1 MTLIPAHGQIFL
13 ALVLEAMEL
22 YHRDQIDA
30 LERVLGDSTYK
41 FVEVDK
47 ASVVVAGVAVAD
59 VVVVVAAGF
68 AAVVVAAVDTV
79 LGTWFLVTSVS
90 YAADVVEGVLE
101 FH

>member
-1 MTLIPAHGQIFL
+1 VTLIPAHDQIFL

-47 ASVVVAGVAVAD
+47 ASVVVVAAGVAVAD
-59 VVVVVAAGF
+59 V
-68 AAVVVAAVDTV
+68 AVVVAAVDTV

>member
-1 MTLIPAHGQIFL
+1 MGLCLRVLVTLIPAHGQIFL

-47 ASVVVAGVAVAD
+47 ASVVVVVAAGVAV
-59 VVVVVAAGF
+59 
-68 AAVVVAAVDTV
+68 V
-79 LGTWFLVTSVS
+79 LKKKLVKSLQAIAYS
-90 YAADVVEGVLE
+90 PR
-101 FH
+101 FPRFPQK

>member
-1 MTLIPAHGQIFL
+1 LRVLVTLIPAHDQIFL

-30 LERVLGDSTYK
+30 LELVLGDSTYK

-47 ASVVVAGVAVAD
+47 ASVVVAGVAVA
-59 VVVVVAAGF
+59 VVAAVV
-68 AAVVVAAVDTV
+68 VVVAAVDTV

>member
-1 MTLIPAHGQIFL
+1 MGLCLRVLVTLIPAHDQIFL

-47 ASVVVAGVAVAD
+47 ASVVVVVAGVAV
-59 VVVVVAAGF
+59 
-68 AAVVVAAVDTV
+68 V
-79 LGTWFLVTSVS
+79 LKKNR
-90 YAADVVEGVLE
+90 
-101 FH
+101 

>member
-22 YHRDQIDA
+22 YHRAQIDA

-47 ASVVVAGVAVAD
+47 ASVVVVAAGVAV
-59 VVVVVAAGF
+59 
-68 AAVVVAAVDTV
+68 V
-79 LGTWFLVTSVS
+79 LKKNSLN
-90 YAADVVEGVLE
+90 
-101 FH
+101 HCRR

>member
-1 MTLIPAHGQIFL
+1 MTLIPVHGQIFL

-47 ASVVVAGVAVAD
+47 ASVVAVAV
-59 VVVVVAAGF
+59 V
-68 AAVVVAAVDTV
+68 AVV
-79 LGTWFLVTSVS
+79 LKKNSLN
-90 YAADVVEGVLE
+90 
-101 FH
+101 HCRQ

>member
-1 MTLIPAHGQIFL
+1 MTLIPAHDQIFL

-47 ASVVVAGVAVAD
+47 ASVVVVAAGVAVAD
-59 VVVVVAAGF
+59 V
-68 AAVVVAAVDTV
+68 AVVVAAVDTV

>member
-1 MTLIPAHGQIFL
+1 VTLIPAHGQIFL

-30 LERVLGDSTYK
+30 LERVLGDLTYK

-47 ASVVVAGVAVAD
+47 ASVVV
-59 VVVVVAAGF
+59 VVVAVVAA
-68 AAVVVAAVDTV
+68 AAVVVDVDGAVAAAVGTV